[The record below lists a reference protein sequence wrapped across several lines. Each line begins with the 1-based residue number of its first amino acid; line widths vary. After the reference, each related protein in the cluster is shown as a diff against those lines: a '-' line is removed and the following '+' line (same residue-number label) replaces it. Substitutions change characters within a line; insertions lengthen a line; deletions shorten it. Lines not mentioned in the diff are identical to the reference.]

1 LGSAKDPIVSGATI
15 IIMAELSPEKRAW
28 FCLGSFWGWHCL
40 VQACKHLLLTSKS
53 FLSHLDFGQTH
64 AQPRMGVHVIQER
77 SMRVELQ
84 LSQVQTLGALCA
96 CMQQGAA
103 QVAEVEASRG
113 IQGGEGTLGRPRK
126 SYKFREFS

>member
-1 LGSAKDPIVSGATI
+1 
-15 IIMAELSPEKRAW
+15 
-28 FCLGSFWGWHCL
+28 
-40 VQACKHLLLTSKS
+40 
-53 FLSHLDFGQTH
+53 
-64 AQPRMGVHVIQER
+64 MGVHVIQER